1 MKLFGSSGIRGR
13 YGSFVTSDLALKL
26 GRAVGSLDYR
36 SVIVARDT
44 RLSGETLCHA
54 LRTGLLSSGCEV
66 VDLGVLPT
74 PLLCFATR
82 HFGKDCGVMI
92 TASHNPGEY
101 NGFKLCKQ
109 DGCAFSPHEGAR
121 IEQRI
126 LENKLPER
134 PSDDFGSGRANR
146 DVVAAYLQTL
156 HSHFTLEGTAKLLLD
171 AGNGAAFQ
179 LSPKLLREFGYEV
192 VEVNCTPDGSFP
204 YRDPEPTAQTLH
216 ETAKLVATNQCQ
228 LGFCHDGD
236 ADRVVVIDDQG
247 RVVDF
252 DKFLVFLAR
261 EIVEV
266 TGIRRI
272 VTTVDASMLVE
283 RVLTN
288 VEVVRTRVGD
298 VSVAHALREQ
308 PSAFGGEPCGAYL
321 FPSHGLWPDGV
332 YAIFKILELLERK
345 GKPLSELLDELPTY
359 CTIREKFLCRRGQKE
374 AAMELIKERLPQ
386 ARSINTIDGIRAD
399 YGSHVVLIRPSGTE
413 DLIRFNLEAHSR
425 EVIDQ
430 ERPHFAQ
437 LITEAIG
444 MVSHG

>member
-13 YGSFVTSDLALKL
+13 YGSFVTPDLALKL

-126 LENKLPER
+126 LENKLLER

-146 DVVAAYLQTL
+146 DVVAAYVQTL

-179 LSPKLLREFGYEV
+179 LSPKLLREFG
-192 VEVNCTPDGSFP
+192 
-204 YRDPEPTAQTLH
+204 
-216 ETAKLVATNQCQ
+216 
-228 LGFCHDGD
+228 
-236 ADRVVVIDDQG
+236 
-247 RVVDF
+247 
-252 DKFLVFLAR
+252 
-261 EIVEV
+261 
-266 TGIRRI
+266 
-272 VTTVDASMLVE
+272 
-283 RVLTN
+283 
-288 VEVVRTRVGD
+288 
-298 VSVAHALREQ
+298 
-308 PSAFGGEPCGAYL
+308 
-321 FPSHGLWPDGV
+321 
-332 YAIFKILELLERK
+332 
-345 GKPLSELLDELPTY
+345 
-359 CTIREKFLCRRGQKE
+359 
-374 AAMELIKERLPQ
+374 
-386 ARSINTIDGIRAD
+386 
-399 YGSHVVLIRPSGTE
+399 
-413 DLIRFNLEAHSR
+413 
-425 EVIDQ
+425 
-430 ERPHFAQ
+430 
-437 LITEAIG
+437 
-444 MVSHG
+444 